1 MSDTPDLRGLL
12 KYHKSGSTLSDKFRK
27 GQINVDDEIAR
38 LVNVG
43 RTAGFL
49 AERVDWLAEDARQL
63 ASAGFVGRLYWDLPP
78 EVITTNELIAEA
90 DKYRDRGAPRTNN
103 DSSIWIPDQHDVGL
117 TSEQWD
123 GKSRP
128 PSIRLAVYRAK
139 SDDPDAEASVDPI
152 LHGLRLP
159 YVDQMT
165 LSKKYIEEFEAA
177 FNVFDIE
184 PLSHKGVCALLL
196 SDRIESVPTDQRILA
211 HGFMRTLFGWWHL
224 YGNADAQRCG
234 SVTLSND
241 WFIMNESAG
250 YPYPSD
256 GFGLSI
262 GIRQ

>member
-1 MSDTPDLRGLL
+1 MTATPDFRGLL
-12 KYHKSGSTLSDKFRK
+12 KYRKGGTALSDKFRK
-27 GQINVDDEIAR
+27 GHINTDEEIAK

-43 RTAGFL
+43 RAAGFL
-49 AERVDWLAEDARQL
+49 GDRVDWLDEDVRTL
-63 ASAGFVGRLYWDLPP
+63 AASRFVGRLYWDLPP
-78 EVITTNELIAEA
+78 EVITTDELIAEA

-103 DSSIWIPDQHDVGL
+103 DSSIWFPDQHQVGL
-117 TSEQWD
+117 TSEQWN
-123 GKSRP
+123 GPSRS
-128 PSIRLAVYRAK
+128 PSIRMAVFRAK
-139 SDDPDAEASVDPI
+139 SDDPDAEACVDPI

-177 FNVFDIE
+177 YSDFNIE
-184 PLSHKGVCALLL
+184 PLTHKSVCAMLL
-196 SDRIESVPTDQRILA
+196 SDRIESVPTDKRILA
-211 HGFMRTLFGWWHL
+211 QGFMRTLFGWWHL

-262 GIRQ
+262 GIKR

>member
-1 MSDTPDLRGLL
+1 MTGSPDLRGLL
-12 KYHKSGSTLSDKFRK
+12 KYRKSGSTLSDKFRK
-27 GQINVDDEIAR
+27 GQINTEEEVAK

-43 RTAGFL
+43 RTTGFL
-49 AERVDWLAEDARQL
+49 GDRVAWLSDDARKL
-63 ASAGFVGRLYWDLPP
+63 AAAGFVGRLYWDLPP
-78 EVITTNELIAEA
+78 EVITTDELIAEA

-103 DSSIWIPDQHDVGL
+103 DSSIWIPDQHNIGL
-117 TSEQWD
+117 TSQQWD
-123 GKSRP
+123 GPSRP
-128 PSIRLAVYRAK
+128 PSIRLAVFRAK
-139 SDDPDAEASVDPI
+139 TGDPDSEAGVDPI
-152 LHGLRLP
+152 LHGLKLP

-177 FNVFDIE
+177 FGEFDIE
-184 PLSHKGVCALLL
+184 PLTHKSVCAMLL
-196 SDRIESVPTDQRILA
+196 SDRIECLPTDRRILA
-211 HGFMRTLFGWWHL
+211 HVFKRTLFGWWHL